1 MESRE
6 GEHQNWAKT
15 VAYSSKKVL
24 KPKTVEE
31 LQGLLRDPMLK
42 HVKVQGTGHSF
53 NLIADTNPNGV
64 FVSLQHF
71 KDIQVD
77 DRVVHFGAGVTYSEL
92 IAALVPK
99 KRALR
104 NVPSLP
110 HINVVGG
117 MITATHGAGYNQPIQ
132 AEHVVAI
139 DVVHAD
145 GSFSSL
151 HRDRDA
157 DVFWYYIHGFGSI
170 GIITRMTI
178 SVEPEFQIFKA
189 IY

>member
-1 MESRE
+1 M
-6 GEHQNWAKT
+6 
-15 VAYSSKKVL
+15 
-24 KPKTVEE
+24 
-31 LQGLLRDPMLK
+31 RDPTVK
-42 HVKVQGTGHSF
+42 HVKAQGSGHTF
-53 NLIADTNPNGV
+53 NLIADTFKDGV
-64 FVSLQHF
+64 IVSLINF
-71 KDIQVD
+71 KDIEVE

-92 IAALVPK
+92 IAALVK
-99 KRALR
+99 KQRALR

-117 MITATHGAGYNQPIQ
+117 MMTATHGAGYHQPIQ
-132 AEHVVAI
+132 AEHVVAF

-145 GSFSSL
+145 GSLSQL

-157 DVFWYYIHGFGSI
+157 DVFWYYLHNLGASL

-178 SVEPEFQIFKA
+178 SIEPEFKIYKA